1 MNTENE
7 ILTDLRRIRDEHAK
21 ECGYDIHRMF
31 AELRAETERLKAEG
45 WKVVAPPSLQH
56 EEPPSILREVPPKP

>member
-7 ILTDLRRIRDEHAK
+7 ILTDLRRIRDEHAE
-21 ECGYDIHRMF
+21 ECGYDIHRVF

-45 WKVVAPPSLQH
+45 WTVVPSPAQRH
-56 EEPPSILREVPPKP
+56 EDSCVVREDPPKK